1 MSPASADR
9 TGLTAQQRADLAR
22 EAATHQQDFAGV
34 ETYCM
39 FIGYPRSGHSLIG
52 SLLDAHPDMIIA
64 HELDTLQYVA
74 AGLSREQL
82 FYLLLDNS
90 HRFTEQGRVWEE
102 YSYEVKDQWQGRFR
116 TLRVIGD
123 KKGGLSSVRLRRNPT
138 LLDDLRRRVGTRLK
152 LIHVVRNPFDNISTS
167 LRKKDAPTLEGAI
180 DMYFSMA
187 QVVLQVQR
195 QMPRE
200 DFMEV
205 RHETFLE
212 DPAGGLRDLC
222 RFLGQDAPE
231 DYVRD
236 CAAIVKTSPHQSRHD
251 APWTPQLIELVR
263 REMQKFPFLDG
274 YSYET

>member
-1 MSPASADR
+1 MSPRSDMPR
-9 TGLTAQQRADLAR
+9 MTEQWRAELAR
-22 EAATHQQDFAGV
+22 EAAKHHGDFAGV

-64 HELDTLQYVA
+64 HELDALKYVD
-74 AGLSREQL
+74 AGLSREEL

-90 HRFTEQGRVWEE
+90 RRFTEQGRVWEE
-102 YSYEVKDQWQGRFR
+102 YSYQVKDQWQGRFR
-116 TLRVIGD
+116 ALRVIGD

-138 LLDDLRRRVGTRLK
+138 LLDDLRRRMGTRLAF
-152 LIHVVRNPFDNISTS
+152 IHVVRNPFDNISTS

-180 DMYFSMA
+180 GMYFSMA
-187 QVVLQVQR
+187 QAVSRVKQQTA
-195 QMPRE
+195 PE
-200 DFMEV
+200 DFFEV

-212 DPAGGLRDLC
+212 DPAGRLRELC
-222 RFLGQDAPE
+222 RFLGRDAPE

-236 CAAIVKTSPHQSRHD
+236 CAAIVKTSPHKSRHD

-263 REMQKFPFLDG
+263 REMKHFPFLDG